1 MHKYA
6 YTIHYK
12 QFACDCPVW
21 DTHNRRALLKFL
33 LCYRHYGLIGIHNKT
48 CNISIRFAHLWTS
61 SRPNSSLRT
70 QTRAWCW

>member
-21 DTHNRRALLKFL
+21 DAHNRRT
-33 LCYRHYGLIGIHNKT
+33 LITFCCVTDTMADRGT
-48 CNISIRFAHLWTS
+48 
-61 SRPNSSLRT
+61 
-70 QTRAWCW
+70 